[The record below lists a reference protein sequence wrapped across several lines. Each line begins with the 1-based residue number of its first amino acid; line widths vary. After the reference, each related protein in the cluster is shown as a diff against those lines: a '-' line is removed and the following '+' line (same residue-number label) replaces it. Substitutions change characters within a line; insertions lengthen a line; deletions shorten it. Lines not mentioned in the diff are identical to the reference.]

1 MVEQALQA
9 ALSRLPEGEVRAV
22 VLAPHSVLSH
32 PCEDAD
38 PESPETFRLVADL
51 IATMRVS
58 PGCVGLAANQI
69 GVNQRVFV
77 MDVSLHPKT
86 RIHHGLVVMINPIIE
101 EATRNER
108 GREGCMSV
116 PDLTVDV
123 KRATRLA
130 VSGYVPGSRDRYVL
144 ETDAFEARAVAHEVD
159 HLDGFLILD
168 RAAGAHAIHQRQT
181 YL

>member
-1 MVEQALQA
+1 MQA
-9 ALSRLPEGEVRAV
+9 AIASLPEGVVRRV
-22 VLAPHSVLSH
+22 VHAPHAILSH
-32 PCEDAD
+32 PCVDAD
-38 PESPETFRLVADL
+38 PMTVETHQLVADL
-51 IATMRVS
+51 ITTMRVS

-77 MDVSLHPKT
+77 MDVSAHPKT
-86 RIHHGLVVMINPIIE
+86 RTHHGLVVMINPVIE
-101 EATRNER
+101 EATRKDR

-123 KRATRLA
+123 KRASRVI
-130 VSGYVPGSRDRYVL
+130 VSGQLPGSLERHVL
-144 ETDAFEARAVAHEVD
+144 ETDAFEARAIGHEVD
-159 HLDGFLILD
+159 HLDGYLILD